1 MPLGAGQLA
10 TTPSGEPGYAVKVS
24 RETALLI
31 RAATEYPGQ
40 VEVVDLGPWVV
51 SAARQNDKRPAKLE
65 LICPDEIV
73 KSLRGDVE
81 KRGKLLALW
90 VPREVLD
97 DLRRMESG
105 IVTPVEA
112 AANGGPLIVTP

>member
-40 VEVVDLGPWVV
+40 VEVVELTRRIIASKPQKHD
-51 SAARQNDKRPAKLE
+51 RPAE
-65 LICPDEIV
+65 ITIEVPDEV
-73 KSLRGDVE
+73 VRNLHGHPGRRG
-81 KRGKLLALW
+81 RLLALW
-90 VPREVLD
+90 VPVEVVD
-97 DLRRMESG
+97 DLRRLESG
-105 IVTPVEA
+105 IATPAEA
-112 AANGGPLIVTP
+112 AAGGGPLIVTP